1 MLDAKAFSLLSL
13 TQKKE
18 MFKDLKQGKNI
29 RESMVNL
36 IKSNKLDQIKN
47 LDKHFEGWDTILR
60 DKFIENDAA
69 IKCHLV
75 NMPEDLGTKSYRD
88 KMEEQGPGKQFI
100 YAEFLPAGYHEFM
113 IYEQSTDT
121 FLMHEFFLDM
131 SKEEIIPQVSPEAEV
146 FKVYPSVWKPW
157 KAHDVTKVF

>member
-18 MFKDLKQGKNI
+18 MFTDLKQGKNI

-47 LDKHFEGWDTILR
+47 LDKHLEGWDTILR

-88 KMEEQGPGKQFI
+88 KMEEQGPGK
-100 YAEFLPAGYHEFM
+100 
-113 IYEQSTDT
+113 
-121 FLMHEFFLDM
+121 
-131 SKEEIIPQVSPEAEV
+131 
-146 FKVYPSVWKPW
+146 
-157 KAHDVTKVF
+157 